1 MAIQTTTNVS
11 ATIKLTKGDESVT
24 RTLSN
29 LESTTTEAD
38 LAALARLYMYLST
51 ADSVTPTLVRRT
63 VIYDDYE

>member
-1 MAIQTTTNVS
+1 MAIQTTTSVS
-11 ATIKLTKGDESVT
+11 ATLKLTKGDESIT

-29 LESTTTEAD
+29 LEPTVTEAD

-51 ADSVTPTLVRRT
+51 ADNVTPTLVRRT

>member
-11 ATIKLTKGDESVT
+11 ATIKLTKGDDSIT

-38 LAALARLYMYLST
+38 VAALGRLYMYLSS